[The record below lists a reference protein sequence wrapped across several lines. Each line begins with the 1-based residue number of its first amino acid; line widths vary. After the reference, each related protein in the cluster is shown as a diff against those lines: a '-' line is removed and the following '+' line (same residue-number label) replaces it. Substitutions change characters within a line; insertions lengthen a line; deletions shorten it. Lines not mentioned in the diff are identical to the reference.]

1 MTTSKQEFLKTARPL
16 AQSLIDYAR
25 TAGQAYGIT
34 DARIVISGADK
45 NETSVEKGQVTRAVA
60 GKTYNAG
67 VTLYAGDRVLSF
79 SKNTL
84 DEAALK
90 AAMLENMKV
99 IHIVPENPGK
109 RPLESGKVFKGA
121 QAADLD
127 LCDANPPAQA
137 ELVQYAKDVEAAA
150 LAQPGV
156 KTTRSVS
163 VAKNESHLLILATNG
178 QDFAESR
185 TLYSAGASVIA
196 ADKNGMQID
205 GERSIARHFN
215 DMAQPQQLGK
225 EAGHNAVS
233 KLDSSLPATGDMTIV
248 LDNSAAESFFAS
260 VYDAIGGTAIARG
273 ASFLK
278 NKIGQQVMNPG
289 ITIEDDPSIP
299 RGLGSGQADT
309 AGLEMKKITFVEN
322 GVLKSYDVSL
332 SEARQLGIA
341 PIGRENGAT
350 NTRVLPGAQTP
361 DELIKDIKEGI
372 YIKGFNG
379 GTVNV
384 NNGLHSRQA
393 YGNLIKDGKV
403 TDIAVSGF
411 VVSGNLRD
419 MFMKAVVANDTPALP
434 STKHSLAA
442 PTTRI
447 DGITIA
453 GR

>member
-1 MTTSKQEFLKTARPL
+1 MTTSEQEFLSTAGPL
-16 AQSLIDYAR
+16 ADSLLDYAR
-25 TAGQAYGIT
+25 TAGQPYGIT

-45 NETSVEKGQVTRAVA
+45 VENSVEKGEVTRAVA
-60 GKTYNAG
+60 GKTYNVG
-67 VTLYAGDRVLSF
+67 ITLYAGDRVLSL

-84 DEAALK
+84 DEKALK
-90 AAMLENMKV
+90 DAMLENMKV
-99 IHIVPENPGK
+99 IHIVPENKAK
-109 RPLESGKVFKGA
+109 RLLAADKVFTGA
-121 QAADLD
+121 KKDLD
-127 LCDANPPAQA
+127 LFDAHPPTTE

-163 VAKNESHLLILATNG
+163 VTKNENHVLIRATNG
-178 QDFAESR
+178 QDQHESR
-185 TLYSAGASVIA
+185 TIYSAGASVIA
-196 ADKNGMQID
+196 ANGKEMQID

-215 DMAQPQQLGK
+215 DMAKPKQLGK
-225 EAGHNAVS
+225 EAGLNAVS
-233 KLDSSLPATGDMTIV
+233 KLDSSLPDTGEMTIV
-248 LDNSAAESFFAS
+248 LDNSAAEAFFSS
-260 VYDAIGGTAIARG
+260 VYSSINGTAIARG
-273 ASFLK
+273 ASFMKGKL
-278 NKIGQQVMNPG
+278 GQQVMNAG
-289 ITIEDDPSIP
+289 ITIEDDPAIA
-299 RGLGSGQADT
+299 RGLGSASVDSVGV
-309 AGLEMKKITFVEN
+309 EMKKITFVEN
-322 GVLKSYDVSL
+322 GVLKSYQASL
-332 SEARQLGIA
+332 TEARTLGIE
-341 PIGRENGAT
+341 PIGREGGPT

-361 DELIKDIKEGI
+361 DDLIKDIKEGI

-411 VVSGNLRD
+411 VVSGNLKD
-419 MFMKAVVANDTPALP
+419 MFMKAVVANDTPDLP
-434 STKHSLAA
+434 STKHNLAA